1 MKRIRRTIALLGT
14 GLILIF
20 GVAQIAPGLVTLN
33 AGDPIDAD
41 VVNHNFTWLDLRVDS
56 VQHELDTLSYA
67 VENNADRVGNFG
79 TTAFGDDG
87 QRTFD
92 CIIGEVRLSA
102 ASFGYGLVAD
112 GRLLSTAEFT
122 PLFSL
127 IGTLYGGDGR
137 ATFALPDLRDVAPQ
151 SQNGQPL
158 NYYVCVDGVYPVR
171 N

>member
-1 MKRIRRTIALLGT
+1 M
-14 GLILIF
+14 
-20 GVAQIAPGLVTLN
+20 
-33 AGDPIDAD
+33 
-41 VVNHNFTWLDLRVDS
+41 NHNFTWLDGRVDG
-56 VQHELDTLSYA
+56 VQNELTNLSYA
-67 VENNADRVGNFG
+67 VENVADRAANFG

-87 QRTFD
+87 LKTFD

-151 SQNGQPL
+151 SRNGQPL
-158 NYYVCVDGVYPVR
+158 NYYVCVDGVYPAR
-171 N
+171 Q